1 MSEAATIERD
11 PEQRLRAKSAAE
23 LLGIG
28 LSTWWAWVKAGKAPA
43 PLYINDRQPR
53 WRRADVL
60 ALRKGNGNG

>member
-1 MSEAATIERD
+1 MSESATIERD

-53 WRRADVL
+53 LAGPGGIVAWRH
-60 ALRKGNGNG
+60 